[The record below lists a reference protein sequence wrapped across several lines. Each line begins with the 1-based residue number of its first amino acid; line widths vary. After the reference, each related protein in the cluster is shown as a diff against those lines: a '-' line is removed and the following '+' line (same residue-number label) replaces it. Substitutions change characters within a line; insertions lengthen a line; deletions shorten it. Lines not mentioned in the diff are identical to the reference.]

1 MKGFIGEL
9 EIEAPRLAGTIDAA
23 ADEEIFRRAGYQATT
38 TALAQRWEQA
48 DGPVIVQCTGCRQT
62 MKPIGARKKD
72 VHTICGTVAIKRR
85 KYYCGKCERTI
96 APLDRRLGIDETGI
110 TPGMMR
116 MLCRTALELAYKKSE
131 SLLTDILGF
140 QPCSA
145 REIERITNKHGE
157 KLEKQISA
165 GPAGDITTLQNCNR
179 GKYCLMIDAAM
190 IPGLPDPVEH
200 KLAWHD
206 VKLAVGID
214 PTDVHLPFY
223 VAGREDV
230 GLFGKRLWHHLESHG
245 LDVANFCLIS
255 GDGAHW
261 IWTVADLL
269 FPKVPQLLD
278 FYHAA
283 EHLYAT
289 AKLIF
294 PEAQAQKW
302 WHTRLAQLKAGDL
315 VHFFQA
321 LKRLANVHPSASP
334 EGEDKYSPEKLLDY
348 FVSNKSRLG
357 YPWAMRNKLPI
368 GTGAVESACRH
379 IPQQRLKQSGMRW
392 SDPGAQ
398 SILDL
403 RTLHRN
409 GEFEQYW
416 EDFAASGF

>member
-1 MKGFIGEL
+1 LKGFIAEL
-9 EIEAPRLAGTIDAA
+9 EIDPPRLTGAIDSA
-23 ADEEIFRRAGYQATT
+23 ADEEMFRRGGYQAITA
-38 TALAQRWEQA
+38 ALAQRWEEA
-48 DGPVIVQCTGCRQT
+48 DGPVIMQCTGCRQT
-62 MKPIGARKKD
+62 MKPIGGRKKD
-72 VHTICGTVAIKRR
+72 VHTICGTVVVKRR
-85 KYYCGKCERTI
+85 KYYCAKCERTI

-116 MLCRTALELAYKKSE
+116 LLCRTALELAYKKSE

-140 QPCSA
+140 RPCSA
-145 REIERITNKHGE
+145 REIERIANKHGE
-157 KLEKQISA
+157 KLEERISA
-165 GPAGDITTLQNCNR
+165 GNVGEITTSPRCNNR
-179 GKYCLMIDAAM
+179 KYCLMIDAAM

-200 KLAWHD
+200 KLTWHD

-214 PTDVHLPFY
+214 PTGVHLPFY

-230 GLFGKRLWHHLESHG
+230 GLFGKRLWHHLQSHG
-245 LDVANFCLIS
+245 LDVINFCLIL

-261 IWTVADLL
+261 IWTLADLL
-269 FPKVPQLLD
+269 FPKVRQLLD

-283 EHLYAT
+283 QHLYAT

-321 LKRLANVHPSASP
+321 LKRSVKVRPSASS
-334 EGEDKYSPEKLLDY
+334 EDKDSPEKLLDY
-348 FVSNKSRLG
+348 FVSNKSRLD
-357 YPWAMRNKLPI
+357 YPWAIRNELPI

-398 SILDL
+398 SILNL
-403 RTLHRN
+403 RALHRN

>member
-1 MKGFIGEL
+1 LKDFLTEL
-9 EIEAPRLAGTIDAA
+9 EIEPPGLSGSIDTA
-23 ADEEIFRRAGYQATT
+23 ADEEIYRRVGYHAITA
-38 TALAQRWEQA
+38 ALAQRWEAA
-48 DGPVIVQCTGCRQT
+48 DGAMIMQCAGCRQT
-62 MKPIGARKKD
+62 MKPIGGRKKD
-72 VHTICGTVAIKRR
+72 VHTICGTVAVKRR

-96 APLDRRLGIDETGI
+96 APLDQRLGIDETGI

-116 MLCRTALELAYKKSE
+116 ILCRTALELAYMKSE

-140 QPCSA
+140 RPCSA
-145 REIERITNKHGE
+145 REIERIANKHGE
-157 KLEKQISA
+157 KLEGRISA
-165 GPAGDITTLQNCNR
+165 ESVSDVTGSSHCNSR
-179 GKYCLMIDAAM
+179 KYCLMIDAAM

-200 KLAWHD
+200 KLTWRD

-214 PTDVHLPFY
+214 PTDVRLPFY

-230 GLFGKRLWHHLESHG
+230 GRFGKRLWHYLESHG
-245 LDVANFCLIS
+245 LDVINFCLIL

-261 IWTVADLL
+261 IWTLADLL

-289 AKLIF
+289 AKLVL
-294 PEAQAQKW
+294 PEAQARRW
-302 WHTRLAQLKAGDL
+302 WHTRLAQLKAGD
-315 VHFFQA
+315 VDHFFQA
-321 LKRLANVHPSASP
+321 LRRLVKAHQSPSF
-334 EGEDKYSPEKLLDY
+334 EDEDSPEKLLAY
-348 FVSNKSRLG
+348 FVSNKSRLD
-357 YPWAMRNKLPI
+357 YPWAIRNKLPI

-379 IPQQRLKQSGMRW
+379 IPQLRLKQSGMRW

-398 SILDL
+398 SILNL